1 MVSYSWLIMIYEAVI
16 NYLFSILIYI
26 KVTIYILQ
34 TIYCVR
40 MTYKKECAV

>member
-1 MVSYSWLIMIYEAVI
+1 MIYEAVI